1 MVLTLNGLESQIHMY
16 IPYSNERVR
25 VSAGATV
32 ITFVRSLAPW
42 GPSVVGKATD
52 FLVRGSRVRAR
63 LGPR

>member
-1 MVLTLNGLESQIHMY
+1 MY